1 MKFKRFAYPYVVWL
15 VIFIVVPLVFIAK
28 YSVDYGGENF
38 LFSLEHYKRFFN
50 PTYIKVLLRS
60 LKMAVLSTA
69 LCLIIGY
76 PFSYFISK
84 FKVKTR
90 NTIIL
95 LVVIPMW
102 MNFLCILMYQF

>member
-1 MKFKRFAYPYVVWL
+1 MNFKRFAYPYVVWL

-60 LKMAVLSTA
+60 LRMAVLSTV
-69 LCLIIGY
+69 LYL
-76 PFSYFISK
+76 
-84 FKVKTR
+84 V
-90 NTIIL
+90 IL
-95 LVVIPMW
+95 
-102 MNFLCILMYQF
+102 FHILFQSLKLKPEI

>member
-60 LKMAVLSTA
+60 LRMAVLSTV

-76 PFSYFISK
+76 TFSYFI
-84 FKVKTR
+84 
-90 NTIIL
+90 
-95 LVVIPMW
+95 
-102 MNFLCILMYQF
+102 